1 MPYRKCEPMNLKRN
15 ESTYTHSKIHLLFQT
30 LVILAG
36 MAGLF
41 GVLGWILFGTAG
53 MFWSLVIAMI
63 LFITTPRVS
72 PWMVLRMY
80 RARKLSPQEAPG
92 LIDLVVRLSHRAGLS
107 AEPQIYYVP
116 SRVMNAFSVG
126 SASMSAIALSDSL
139 IRYLSWREMAGV
151 LAHEITHI
159 RNNDL
164 RLHAL
169 ADLMT
174 RITSL
179 FSFLGQ
185 LLIIFYLPL
194 AIFSKT
200 EIPLVPILILIFAPS
215 VSMLLQFALSRT
227 REFDA
232 DLGAAALTGDPM
244 GLASALKK
252 MDHFEQSIW
261 NLVFLPGRRNPQPS
275 MLRTHPHTNQ
285 RIERL
290 TSLAQDDRAAA
301 VEFESHDK
309 LAQHIPRVDR
319 PPTWNWFR
327 PWY

>member
-1 MPYRKCEPMNLKRN
+1 MNQDTN
-15 ESTYTHSKIHLLFQT
+15 QTPYTHGKFHLLFQT

-41 GVLGWILFGTAG
+41 GLLGWILFGTAG
-53 MFWSLVIAMI
+53 MLWSLAITLV
-63 LFITTPRVS
+63 LFVTTPRVS

-80 RARKLSPQEAPG
+80 RARRLSQQEAPG
-92 LIDLVVRLSHRAGLS
+92 LIELAGRISQRAGLPS
-107 AEPQIYYVP
+107 APQVYYVP

-126 SASMSAIALSDSL
+126 SPAASAVALSDGL

-185 LLIIFYLPL
+185 ILIVFYLPMAL
-194 AIFSKT
+194 FSKT
-200 EIPLVPILILIFAPS
+200 DIPLVPILVLIFAPAVS
-215 VSMLLQFALSRT
+215 VLLQLALSRT
-227 REFDA
+227 REYDA

-252 MDHFEQSIW
+252 MDHAEQSIW

-275 MLRTHPHTNQ
+275 MLRTHPHTRQ
-285 RIERL
+285 RLERL
-290 TSLAQDDRAAA
+290 AALAHDKDEAA
-301 VEFESHDK
+301 VEIDGQDM
-309 LAQHIPRVDR
+309 LPPHIPRVER
-319 PPTWNWFR
+319 SPTWNWFR

>member
-1 MPYRKCEPMNLKRN
+1 MNLKRTEN
-15 ESTYTHSKIHLLFQT
+15 TYTHGKVSLLFQT

-41 GVLGWILFGTAG
+41 GLLGWLLFGTAG
-53 MFWSLVIAMI
+53 MIWSLVVALV
-63 LFITTPRVS
+63 LFATTPRVS
-72 PWMVLRMY
+72 PWVVLRMY
-80 RARKLSPQEAPG
+80 RARRLLPQEAPG
-92 LIDLVVRLSHRAGLS
+92 LIDLASRLSRKAGLNV
-107 AEPQIYYVP
+107 EPQIYYVP

-126 SASMSAIALSDSL
+126 SASASAIALSDGL

-151 LAHEITHI
+151 LAHEISHI

-185 LLIIFYLPL
+185 VLIVFYLPL
-194 AIFSKT
+194 ALFSKT
-200 EIPLVPILILIFAPS
+200 EIPLVPILVLIFAPT

-252 MDHFEQSIW
+252 MDHFEKSVW

-275 MLRTHPHTNQ
+275 LLRTHPHTRQ
-285 RIERL
+285 RLERL
-290 TSLAQDDRAAA
+290 MALSEGKDAA
-301 VEFESHDK
+301 VVDIDGQDM
-309 LAQHIPRVDR
+309 LAPHIPRVER

>member
-1 MPYRKCEPMNLKRN
+1 MNLKKT
-15 ESTYTHSKIHLLFQT
+15 EDTYTHSKVSLLFQT

-41 GVLGWILFGTAG
+41 GLLGWLLFGTAG
-53 MFWSLVIAMI
+53 MIWSLVVALV
-63 LFITTPRVS
+63 LFATTPRVS

-80 RARKLSPQEAPG
+80 RARRLSPHEAPG
-92 LIDLVVRLSHRAGLS
+92 LIDLAARLSRRAGLHV
-107 AEPQIYYVP
+107 EPQIYYVP

-126 SASMSAIALSDSL
+126 SASASAIALSDGL

-151 LAHEITHI
+151 LAHEISHI

-185 LLIIFYLPL
+185 VLIVFYLPL
-194 AIFSKT
+194 ALFSKT
-200 EIPLVPILILIFAPS
+200 EIPLVPILILIFAPTVS
-215 VSMLLQFALSRT
+215 VLLQFALSRT

-252 MDHFEQSIW
+252 MDHFEKSVW

-275 MLRTHPHTNQ
+275 ILRTHPHT
-285 RIERL
+285 RERL
-290 TSLAQDDRAAA
+290 ERLMALSEGKDAA
-301 VEFESHDK
+301 VVDIDGQDM
-309 LAQHIPRVDR
+309 LAPHIPRVER